1 MLHGGEVELN
11 VLFCLRRLV
20 HLQAQSLYQLE
31 SGGGEG
37 RGGRRGEGEW
47 EGERVGERVSTMSG
61 L

>member
-1 MLHGGEVELN
+1 VELN
-11 VLFCLRRLV
+11 VLFCSRRLL

-37 RGGRRGEGEW
+37 TGGRRGEGEW